1 MKGTLLSSQNN
12 LENTSSEYKR
22 PVAEFIS
29 SAAYYKE
36 IPSSTFDEFG
46 ILGRSNVGKSSF
58 INHVLENHS
67 LARISKRPGKTSL
80 ANLYKVNEDLIWVDF
95 PGYGYAQTSGEEKLR
110 WSKLIAD
117 YFIYRSQLR
126 GILWLV
132 DIRHIGTKADMEAYE
147 WINSLKKPVLPI
159 LTKADKLSM
168 NQRRIALNGFKD
180 LFTFKN
186 QPVIYSIQ
194 EHRSR
199 EAFWKKFEEWRL
211 DFQAGV
217 NRNG

>member
-1 MKGTLLSSQNN
+1 MNYRNN
-12 LENTSSEYKR
+12 PEEATSEYKR
-22 PVAEFIS
+22 PVADFIT
-29 SAAYYKE
+29 SAAFYKE
-36 IPSSTFDEFG
+36 IPSSALDEFG

-58 INHVLENHS
+58 INHVLENHT
-67 LARISKRPGKTSL
+67 LAKISKRPGKTSL
-80 ANLYKVNEDLIWVDF
+80 ANLYKVNDDMIWVDF
-95 PGYGYAQTSGEEKLR
+95 PGYGYAKTSGNEKLR

-117 YFIYRSQLR
+117 YFLNRKQLR

-147 WINSLKKPVLPI
+147 WIKFLKRPVLPI

-168 NQRRIALNGFKD
+168 DQRRRALKNFEEH
-180 LFTFKN
+180 FVFKN

-199 EAFWKKFEEWRL
+199 EAFWKGFEKWRQEL
-211 DFQAGV
+211 RADAKDK
-217 NRNG
+217 